1 MAWIYNVITKK
12 FSRNGDYKF
21 SAEYAG
27 SPGYKDNPD
36 DECVKNKGLLPRGNY
51 HITGP
56 IAVHPTAGRYV
67 IRLTPHS
74 GNSMCGREVFLIHGG
89 NGRGTASNGCIILM
103 RGYREKII
111 ESGDKEL
118 IVQ

>member
-56 IAVHPTAGRYV
+56 IAVQEDMLSGLRHTAGTACAGV
-67 IRLTPHS
+67 
-74 GNSMCGREVFLIHGG
+74 
-89 NGRGTASNGCIILM
+89 RGF
-103 RGYREKII
+103 
-111 ESGDKEL
+111 
-118 IVQ
+118 

>member
-56 IAVHPTAGRYV
+56 VAVHPTAGRYV
-67 IRLTPHS
+67 IRFNH
-74 GNSMCGREVFLIHGG
+74 IA
-89 NGRGTASNGCIILM
+89 GTACAGV
-103 RGYREKII
+103 R
-111 ESGDKEL
+111 
-118 IVQ
+118 VF